1 MDPRVVPLAE
11 IFRLNTRL
19 LHHCLDGLTEA
30 QGRARPIAAGNSAS
44 FIAAHVADT
53 RFAIAAWLG
62 APLANP
68 LAPALADARGI
79 DDVRELPPLAVILA
93 AWDAAS
99 VVIEARLAAL
109 STEALDGP
117 APQRFPAGGPTL
129 LGGLAFL
136 AQHDS
141 YHVGQ
146 LALLRKAAG
155 LPAMR
160 YTAPPPFAAG

>member
-1 MDPRVVPLAE
+1 MDPRLAPLAE

-19 LHHCLDGLTEA
+19 LHNCLDGLTEA
-30 QGRARPIAAGNSAS
+30 QARARPVADANSAA
-44 FIAAHVADT
+44 FVAAHVADS

-62 APLANP
+62 VSLANP
-68 LAPALADARGI
+68 LSAALAGARGI
-79 DDVRELPPLAVILA
+79 DEVRELPALAEILA

-99 VVIEARLAAL
+99 RTIEARLAAL
-109 STEALDGP
+109 TPAELDAP

-129 LGGLAFL
+129 LGALAFL

-160 YTAPPPFAAG
+160 YAERPAPAAG

>member
-1 MDPRVVPLAE
+1 MDPRAFPIAE

-19 LHHCLDGLTEA
+19 LHNCLDGMGEA
-30 QGRARPIAAGNSAS
+30 SARARPVADANSAA

-62 APLANP
+62 AALPNP
-68 LAPALADARGI
+68 LAPALAEARGI
-79 DDVRELPPLAVILA
+79 DDVRELPPLSEVRA

-99 VVIEARLAAL
+99 EAIDARLAAL
-109 STEALDGP
+109 TAAELDAP

-129 LGGLAFL
+129 LGALAFL

-160 YTAPPPFAAG
+160 YAERAPPAG

>member
-1 MDPRVVPLAE
+1 MDPRARPIAD

-19 LHHCLDGLTEA
+19 LHNCLDGLTEEQA
-30 QGRARPIAAGNSAS
+30 RARPVADANSAA

-62 APLANP
+62 ADVANP
-68 LAPALADARGI
+68 LAASLADARSI
-79 DDVRELPPLAVILA
+79 DEVIELPALTEIRA

-99 VVIEARLAAL
+99 AAIEARLTTL
-109 STEALDGP
+109 TEAELDAP
-117 APQRFPAGGPTL
+117 APQRFPAGEPTL
-129 LGGLAFL
+129 LGALAFL

-160 YTAPPPFAAG
+160 YAAPTPAVG